1 MIEITK
7 TRLAVYLVFAALAG
21 YALSG
26 ALAPSP
32 EPRPA
37 VRLFQKLFRWGAFLF
52 LLGDEPPPASNAVHC
67 HPHDQGDVHRLPIG
81 SDGFPLV
88 DHRRAF

>member
-7 TRLAVYLVFAALAG
+7 TRLAVYLVLAALAG
-21 YALSG
+21 YAVSG
-26 ALAPSP
+26 AFAPSP

-37 VRLFQKLFRWGAFLF
+37 VRLFQKLFRWGAFLW
-52 LLGDEPPPASNAVHC
+52 LIGDEPPPSNNAVHC
-67 HPHDQGDVHRLPIG
+67 HPHDQDDAHRTPIG